1 MRQSITV
8 VGMSDLHGYLPKDL
22 PKGDVLC
29 VCGDIVP
36 LDVQRDMVESIA
48 WLCTKF
54 FPWVEASPYEKVIM
68 VWGNHDFIGKFLY
81 TDRNGQHRKPKRV
94 LKKLMAPKK
103 LTLLDDSECIYKG
116 YKFYGSPWIPDLV
129 DWAFYADHDQLEL
142 KFNRIPTTIDVLLTH
157 CPPRVAEFGM
167 VLQHGTYNTLADYGC
182 DELRESV
189 YKTKPQLHIFG
200 HVHSGRHSRL
210 EIDGTT
216 YCNVSLKDEDYKV
229 MYDPQIFKL
238 T

>member
-1 MRQSITV
+1 MKAPLTI
-8 VGMSDLHGYLPKDL
+8 VGMSDLHGYLPKEL
-22 PKGDVLC
+22 PPGDVLC
-29 VCGDIVP
+29 ICGDIVP

-54 FPWVEASPYEKVIM
+54 FPWVEQTPYEQVIM
-68 VWGNHDFIGKFLY
+68 IWGNHDFIGQFLH

-103 LTLLDDSECIYKG
+103 LQLLDDSEFIYKG
-116 YKFYGSPWIPDLV
+116 CRFYGSQWVPDLTG
-129 DWAFYADHDQLEL
+129 WAFYADHDQLVA
-142 KFNRIPTTIDVLLTH
+142 KFNKIPVNIDVLLTH
-157 CPPRVAEFGM
+157 CPPCIMEFGM
-167 VLQHGTYNTLADYGC
+167 VMQHGKFNTLADYGC

-189 YKTKPQLHIFG
+189 NDKKPKLHIFG

-210 EIDGTT
+210 ELDGTT
-216 YCNVSLKDEDYKV
+216 YCNVSLKDEDYRV
-229 MYDPQIFKL
+229 MYEPQIFKL